1 MKISQG
7 HLVSLDYVLSIKDG
21 EVVESSEQEGP
32 LEYLHG
38 NGEIPEGLEQALEG
52 KAVGDK
58 VELTLEPQD
67 AFGDYDVEALTTVPR
82 SEFPEDAEIE
92 KDQWIQVEVELE
104 GEEDTSGTF
113 DVDMRVV
120 EVSAEAVVLDANHP
134 LAGETITYS
143 VQVRSVRKLSPEDL
157 KQRREHGPESCEHD
171 DCDC

>member
-58 VELTLEPQD
+58 IELTLEPQD

-92 KDQWIQVEVELE
+92 KDQWIQVGVTLEDEEEE
-104 GEEDTSGTF
+104 GEFEIE
-113 DVDMRVV
+113 MRIV
-120 EVSAEAVVLDANHP
+120 EIGDEAVVLDANHP
-134 LAGETITYS
+134 LAGKTITY
-143 VQVRSVRKLSPEDL
+143 QVEVREFRPATDEEIA
-157 KQRREHGPESCEHD
+157 EHHVHDEHCEH
-171 DCDC
+171 